1 MPLRM
6 IEIYTDAKM
15 YADASSDVVY
25 AVVQHLVRH
34 GECQWLSGLSI
45 TDCQCY
51 FASVVNSQLVV
62 DPTIRQPG
70 FDLPR

>member
-6 IEIYTDAKM
+6 IEIYTDAKT

-34 GECQWLSGLSI
+34 GECQRLSSLSI
-45 TDCQCY
+45 TSCQ
-51 FASVVNSQLVV
+51 SVNHQLPVLFGLRGQLLV
-62 DPTIRQPG
+62 SG
-70 FDLPR
+70 